1 MKKSIL
7 ICAVYSLLCGN
18 ILFAQQGVLRPIR
31 VSVRRYIPIKPEFR
45 QLRLSNLP
53 REQGK
58 LDVLRIVIDTAY
70 VSKDA
75 ISNLDRA
82 QRKELREIIVL
93 MERGND
99 SLSVA
104 KWKEFLSTFRNKT
117 TPVDLDEIIR
127 YMVRE
132 AHLTK
137 YSSVLYKSS
146 KVRFLE
152 VQSEQLTEY
161 VESLRR
167 QLADCEKSSS
177 CPDST
182 KNEIKTGLAAA
193 LRELQR
199 VNRTFNQEFLA
210 LQNQMQM
217 ESRQFNSVS
226 NALKARH
233 DAATASIRNIK

>member
-1 MKKSIL
+1 
-7 ICAVYSLLCGN
+7 
-18 ILFAQQGVLRPIR
+18 
-31 VSVRRYIPIKPEFR
+31 
-45 QLRLSNLP
+45 LP

-58 LDVLRIVIDTAY
+58 LDVLRIIMDTAY
-70 VSKDA
+70 VSEDA
-75 ISNLDRA
+75 IANLDRA

-99 SLSVA
+99 SLSSA
-104 KWKEFLSTFRNKT
+104 KWKEFVSAFRNKT
-117 TPVDLDEIIR
+117 TPIDLDEIIR
-127 YMVRE
+127 YMVKE

-137 YSSVLYKSS
+137 YSSVLYRSS
-146 KVRFLE
+146 KVKFLE
-152 VQSEQLTEY
+152 VQSQQLREY

-167 QLADCEKSSS
+167 QLADCQKYSS

-182 KNEIKTGLAAA
+182 KNEIEAELATAS
-193 LRELQR
+193 RELQR

-217 ESRQFNSVS
+217 ESRQFNSVA

-233 DAATASIRNIK
+233 DVAMASIRNMK